1 MKKKVFYTLAT
12 CFTFYLAAGILLW
25 LLMSQIKAGM
35 P

>member
-12 CFTFYLAAGILLW
+12 CLVFYLAAGILLW